1 MNEPDFIQ
9 PRPFTS
15 PPRAP
20 DPAGG
25 KRPPFNFLQLIIA
38 IAAVGMLAG
47 LGIMVLGPSD
57 KTPSPPA
64 PASPPP
70 AATPAQ
76 PPVKPEPVK
85 PASTTPAAPEK
96 LPAVEAA
103 ASTSP
108 APPAPS
114 ALSPE
119 AQEQARKDA
128 DAAMSDLLDVRR
140 KLDAM
145 APSAWGGDTWSNAVA
160 EAAQGD
166 TAYMAKDFDTATRR
180 FRAAARA
187 MQEVESAAPLAF
199 DQLMGE
205 GGAAIARGDT
215 EAATRL
221 LNAALSIRPG
231 DAAAAKLL
239 ARANTA
245 AEVKGHLRNGAEQE
259 AAGQVELA
267 YAAYGEA
274 LRLDPA
280 FPGAAEA
287 HERVRG
293 QLGTSV
299 LKKLM
304 SAGLADYREGRLE
317 DARAKFLEAKKI
329 RPELPEI
336 DDALR
341 LVEDGMRLRRLEAL
355 RDAALAAEA
364 KEDFEPALKLHN
376 EALAIDPAVA
386 FAKEGRERCILG
398 IRMARQLDAYL
409 SQPESLFKEATLREA
424 SATLEEARAVPAP
437 GPKLKGRIEALAAA
451 ITAAITPVDVSV
463 VSDGKTEVTL
473 LRSGALGQFDRK
485 TIQLKPGNHVITGS
499 RDGYRDVR
507 VDVQVRPGKA
517 VPAVDVTCREKI

>member
-25 KRPPFNFLQLIIA
+25 RRPPFNFLQLIIA

-47 LGIMVLGPSD
+47 LGIMMLGPSD
-57 KTPSPPA
+57 KTPSQPA

-85 PASTTPAAPEK
+85 PVSATPAAPEK

-103 ASTSP
+103 ASTPP
-108 APPAPS
+108 APP

-119 AQEQARKDA
+119 ALEQPRKDA

-145 APSAWGGDTWSNAVA
+145 APSAWGGAAWSNAVA

-166 TAYMAKDFDTATRR
+166 TAYMAKDFDAATRR

-205 GGAAIARGDT
+205 GGAAITRGDS

-245 AEVKGHLRNGAEQE
+245 AEVKGHMRTGAEQE

-317 DARAKFLEAKKI
+317 DARGKFLEAKKI
-329 RPELPEI
+329 RPDLPEI

-341 LVEDGMRLRRLEAL
+341 LVEDGMRLRRLETL
-355 RDAALAAEA
+355 RAGAEAAEA

-376 EALAIDPAVA
+376 EALAIDPSVA
-386 FAKEGRERCILG
+386 FAKEGRARCILG

-424 SATLEEARAVPAP
+424 NSTLDEARAVPAP
-437 GPKLKGRIEALAAA
+437 GPKLTGRIDALAAA

-473 LRSGALGQFDRK
+473 LRNGPLGRFDRK
-485 TIQLKPGNHVITGS
+485 VIPLKPGNHVFTGS
-499 RDGYRDVR
+499 RDGFRDVR
-507 VDVQVRPGKA
+507 VEVPVRPGKPVA
-517 VPAVDVTCREKI
+517 SVDVTCREKI